1 MLKLE
6 QISVQYGVI
15 SALNGITLS
24 IEPGTINVIQGH
36 HGAGKSSLL
45 KAIIG
50 AVPSQ
55 GKVWL
60 SKGYVR
66 RRSPAQMVRAGVV
79 LIPEGRQLFGRLSTR
94 ENLEFGL
101 HISSRQGSIK
111 TALKYFPELSPLLDQ
126 PAYVLSGGQ
135 AQMLAIARAI
145 LTKPHYLLAD
155 EPLLGLSDG
164 PREQVWQALMDLCSM
179 GVGLLVTGEHNV
191 PNDAVIDQIKT
202 INNGKFQLEK

>member
-6 QISVQYGVI
+6 QISVQYGAI

-60 SKGYVR
+60 E
-66 RRSPAQMVRAGVV
+66 Q
-79 LIPEGRQLFGRLSTR
+79 
-94 ENLEFGL
+94 GL
-101 HISSRQGSIK
+101 CK
-111 TALKYFPELSPLLDQ
+111 TPLH
-126 PAYVLSGGQ
+126 
-135 AQMLAIARAI
+135 R
-145 LTKPHYLLAD
+145 
-155 EPLLGLSDG
+155 
-164 PREQVWQALMDLCSM
+164 PRW
-179 GVGLLVTGEHNV
+179 
-191 PNDAVIDQIKT
+191 
-202 INNGKFQLEK
+202 

>member
-6 QISVQYGVI
+6 RISVQYGAI

-60 SKGYVR
+60 SNGYVR

-101 HISSRQGSIK
+101 HIANRQGSIK